1 MWIIGTVVSLALI
14 ALTLVDSFEAV
25 LQPRRVTHRFRYAQ
39 PFYRSTWTLWR
50 VIDTLN
56 PKEIFMTSLN
66 AKKLVGGSLLA
77 LAAVAALV
85 VQATNQPAQA
95 QAQDAK
101 PAADIPGL
109 SRQPSAA
116 ARAALLDPNDTVVLL
131 LDHQT
136 GLFQTVK
143 DVPVRDLRAHTVAL
157 AKIAEQA
164 KMPIIYTASE
174 PGGPNGPIMEELTAA
189 APSAKYVGRKGEV
202 SAWDNADFVKAVE
215 ATGRK
220 TLVMAGVWTS
230 VCVAFPALQA
240 KADGY
245 KVFAVMDASGDV
257 SEMAYE
263 VTLARMTQA
272 GITPV
277 TTNTILSESH
287 RTWNRPDAAQWGA
300 LYAELVPNYRAV
312 AESYKKAQDVAKEP
326 KK

>member
-1 MWIIGTVVSLALI
+1 MKSL
-14 ALTLVDSFEAV
+14 
-25 LQPRRVTHRFRYAQ
+25 
-39 PFYRSTWTLWR
+39 
-50 VIDTLN
+50 
-56 PKEIFMTSLN
+56 K
-66 AKKLVGGSLLA
+66 AKKLVAGSLLA
-77 LAAVAALV
+77 LAAVAVLV
-85 VQATNQPAQA
+85 VQMTSEPAQA
-95 QAQDAK
+95 QAQDTRPVAT
-101 PAADIPGL
+101 IPGL
-109 SRQPSAA
+109 SKQPSAA
-116 ARAALLDPNDTVVLL
+116 ARAALLDANDTVVLL

-143 DVPVRDLRAHTVAL
+143 DVPIRDLRANTVAL

-174 PGGPNGPIMEELTAA
+174 PGGSNGPIMEELTAA
-189 APSAKYVGRKGEV
+189 APNAKYVGRKGEV

-245 KVFAVMDASGDV
+245 KVYAVMDASGDI
-257 SEMAYE
+257 SEMASN

-272 GITPV
+272 GVIPV
-277 TTNTILSESH
+277 TTNTILSETH

-312 AESYKKAQDVAKEP
+312 AESYRKAQDVAKEP

>member
-1 MWIIGTVVSLALI
+1 MRRRAAVIEHLVVRPHPLKELAVNPLDRK
-14 ALTLVDSFEAV
+14 TLVPA
-25 LQPRRVTHRFRYAQ
+25 
-39 PFYRSTWTLWR
+39 
-50 VIDTLN
+50 
-56 PKEIFMTSLN
+56 
-66 AKKLVGGSLLA
+66 GCLA
-77 LAAVAALV
+77 LAAVAAL
-85 VQATNQPAQA
+85 AAQA
-95 QAQDAK
+95 IDAPARAQVRETR
-101 PAADIPGL
+101 PAAAIAGL

-143 DVPVRDLRAHTVAL
+143 DVSVRELRANTVAL
-157 AKIAEQA
+157 AKIAELG

-174 PGGPNGPIMEELTAA
+174 PGGTNGPIMEELTAA
-189 APSAKYVGRKGEV
+189 APSAQYVGRKGEV

-220 TLVMAGVWTS
+220 TLIMAGVWTS

-245 KVFAVMDASGDV
+245 KVYAVMDASGDI
-257 SEMAYE
+257 SDMAMGA
-263 VTLARMTQA
+263 TLARMTQA
-272 GITPV
+272 GIVPV
-277 TTNTILSESH
+277 TTNTILSETH

-312 AESYKKAQDVAKEP
+312 AESYRRAQDAARNSSK
-326 KK
+326 

>member
-1 MWIIGTVVSLALI
+1 M
-14 ALTLVDSFEAV
+14 
-25 LQPRRVTHRFRYAQ
+25 
-39 PFYRSTWTLWR
+39 
-50 VIDTLN
+50 
-56 PKEIFMTSLN
+56 
-66 AKKLVGGSLLA
+66 
-77 LAAVAALV
+77 ALV
-85 VQATNQPAQA
+85 AGAAIVITAMRDPARAQA
-95 QAQDAK
+95 AAGR
-101 PAADIPGL
+101 PAAAAMAGL
-109 SRQPSAA
+109 SREPSAA
-116 ARAALLDPNDTVVLL
+116 ARAALLDPGDTAVLL

-143 DVPVRDLRAHTVAL
+143 DVAVRDLRANTVVL

-174 PGGPNGPIMEELTAA
+174 PGGSNGPIMDELTAA
-189 APSAKYVGRKGEV
+189 APSAVYVGRKGEV

-245 KVFAVMDASGDV
+245 KVYAVMDASGDV
-257 SEMAYE
+257 SDIARDATM
-263 VTLARMTQA
+263 ARMAQA
-272 GITPV
+272 GIVPV
-277 TTNTILSESH
+277 TTNTILSETH

-312 AESYKKAQDVAKEP
+312 AESYQRAQEAARATKK
-326 KK
+326 

>member
-1 MWIIGTVVSLALI
+1 M
-14 ALTLVDSFEAV
+14 DPSF
-25 LQPRRVTHRFRYAQ
+25 
-39 PFYRSTWTLWR
+39 
-50 VIDTLN
+50 DTIN
-56 PKEIFMTSLN
+56 PKEIVVTLLKTN
-66 AKKLVGGSLLA
+66 RIVAGSLLA

-85 VQATNQPAQA
+85 VQTTNEPAQA
-95 QAQDAK
+95 QAQETRAV
-101 PAADIPGL
+101 AAIPGL

-116 ARAALLDPNDTVVLL
+116 ARAALLDPTDTVVLL

-143 DVPVRDLRAHTVAL
+143 DVAIRDLRGNTVAL

-164 KMPIIYTASE
+164 KMPIIYSASE
-174 PGGPNGPIMEELTAA
+174 PGGANGPIMEELAAA
-189 APSAKYVGRKGEV
+189 APSAKYVERKGEV

-215 ATGRK
+215 RTGRK
-220 TLVMAGVWTS
+220 TLVIAGVWTS

-245 KVFAVMDASGDV
+245 KVYVVVDASGDI
-257 SEMAYE
+257 SQMAFDA
-263 VTLARMTQA
+263 TLARMTQA
-272 GITPV
+272 GVIPV

-312 AESYKKAQDVAKEP
+312 AESYRKAQDVAKEHT
-326 KK
+326 K

>member
-1 MWIIGTVVSLALI
+1 M
-14 ALTLVDSFEAV
+14 TLLKTNRIVA
-25 LQPRRVTHRFRYAQ
+25 
-39 PFYRSTWTLWR
+39 
-50 VIDTLN
+50 
-56 PKEIFMTSLN
+56 
-66 AKKLVGGSLLA
+66 GSLLA

-85 VQATNQPAQA
+85 VQTTNEPAQA
-95 QAQDAK
+95 QAQETRAV
-101 PAADIPGL
+101 AAIPGL

-116 ARAALLDPNDTVVLL
+116 ARAALLDPTDTVVLL

-143 DVPVRDLRAHTVAL
+143 DVAIRDLRGNTVAL

-164 KMPIIYTASE
+164 KMPIIYSASE
-174 PGGPNGPIMEELTAA
+174 PGGANGPIMEELAAA
-189 APSAKYVGRKGEV
+189 APSAKYVERKGEV

-215 ATGRK
+215 RTGRK
-220 TLVMAGVWTS
+220 TLVIAGVWTS

-245 KVFAVMDASGDV
+245 KVYVVVDASGDI
-257 SEMAYE
+257 SQMAFDA
-263 VTLARMTQA
+263 TLARMTQA
-272 GITPV
+272 GVIPV

-312 AESYKKAQDVAKEP
+312 AESYRKAQDVAKEHT
-326 KK
+326 K